1 MFHFCACSFGKDS
14 IATVLL
20 ALQHNEPLDEVV
32 FTEVMFDNKRGI
44 SGEDPKHI
52 HWVKTHAAPTLESL
66 GCKVRIIPT
75 EIDYLDSFHHIV
87 KKSKHPNRNGKKRAF
102 PIADRCSILRDCK
115 LRTMKQYLKSIG
127 KDYIQYVGI
136 ASDEVDRLLKKQFK
150 DGHRVSLLAKY
161 EYTEQM
167 AFELCKQY
175 NLLSPTYQT
184 SMRNGCWFCPNR
196 TDKDFAIFK
205 QQHPELWNELLILER
220 DPNKVSPCFRYNQTL
235 TEINNKID
243 WINRQLK
250 LF

>member
-1 MFHFCACSFGKDS
+1 MFYFCACSFGKDS

-75 EIDYLDSFHHIV
+75 EIDYLDSFHHII

-102 PIADRCSILRDCK
+102 PIADRCSVLRDCK

-175 NLLSPTYQT
+175 NLLSPTYQN

-196 TDKDFAIFK
+196 TDKDLAIFK
-205 QQHPELWNELLILER
+205 QQHHELWSELLILEH